1 MGKVIDFQN
10 IKSAKD
16 REELN
21 EMIDD
26 IYTAKTAIAMI
37 LGKLEISLIAG
48 SVAMQ
53 VLVNKIIEDGEWEVD
68 SFNAIA
74 EEFKLV
80 EANEEEET

>member
-37 LGKLEISLIAG
+37 LGKLEVSLISG

-80 EANEEEET
+80 EANEEKET

>member
-16 REELN
+16 KEELN

-26 IYTAKTAIAMI
+26 IYMAKTAIAMI
-37 LGKLEISLIAG
+37 LGKLEVSLIAG

-53 VLVNKIIEDGEWEVD
+53 VLVNKVIEDGEWEVD

>member
-26 IYTAKTAIAMI
+26 IYMAKTAIAMI
-37 LGKLEISLIAG
+37 LGTLEVSLIAG

-80 EANEEEET
+80 EANEEKET